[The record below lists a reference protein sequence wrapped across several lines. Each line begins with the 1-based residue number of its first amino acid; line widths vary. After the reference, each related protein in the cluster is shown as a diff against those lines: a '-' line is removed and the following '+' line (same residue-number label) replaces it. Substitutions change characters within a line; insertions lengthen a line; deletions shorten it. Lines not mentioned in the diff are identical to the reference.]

1 MDGLVGRKIGMT
13 QIFKENGKVVPVTLL
28 KMGPCYVIGHKT
40 EDKDG
45 YNAVIL
51 GYEKVKRANK
61 PHQGIF
67 KKVKVDPLKYIFE
80 FQIDDLNKY
89 EIGKAVEIDLF
100 SKGEIVDI
108 TGWTKGRGFQ
118 GVVKRFNFSGGP
130 SGHGSRFHR
139 IPGSIGQHTWP
150 GEVKKGSKMPGRMG
164 NAQKTIKNLEIVD
177 IDKEKSLI
185 AVKGAIPG
193 ARTSLVLI
201 RKRQGK

>member
-13 QIFKENGKVVPVTLL
+13 QIFKENGKVIPVTLL

-51 GYEKVKRANK
+51 GYEKVKRTNK
-61 PHQGIF
+61 PRQGIF
-67 KKVKVDPLKYIFE
+67 KKVKIDPLRYIFE
-80 FQIDDLNKY
+80 FHTDDLNKY

-150 GEVKKGSKMPGRMG
+150 GEVKKGAKMPGRMG
-164 NAQKTIKNLEIVD
+164 NTQKTIKNLEIVD
-177 IDKEKSLI
+177 VDKEKSLI

-201 RKRQGK
+201 RKRRVK